1 MFFTSSWACV
11 LHYTTFTQGLLSGL
25 DLIIYFLLFI
35 MHFVYLPSLQET
47 ECLFGNFLLSLTV
60 NDREGSQGWGG
71 LSTGTRAKGYHAH
84 HSWVGGNKQSSFA
97 FFLDDKYVR

>member
-35 MHFVYLPSLQET
+35 THFVYLPSLQET
-47 ECLFGNFLLSLTV
+47 ECLFGNFLLSFT
-60 NDREGSQGWGG
+60 
-71 LSTGTRAKGYHAH
+71 LSMTAKGRKVGGVSLQERGAKGIMH
-84 HSWVGGNKQSSFA
+84 HSWVWEGKQA
-97 FFLDDKYVR
+97 KLIRFFS

>member
-35 MHFVYLPSLQET
+35 MHFVCLPSLQET
-47 ECLFGNFLLSLTV
+47 ECLFGNFPLSFYTI
-60 NDREGSQGWGG
+60 NDREGSQSGRG
-71 LSTGTRAKGYHAH
+71 LSTGTKGKRDHAPLMGLGEEQAKLIR
-84 HSWVGGNKQSSFA
+84 
-97 FFLDDKYVR
+97 FFS

>member
-1 MFFTSSWACV
+1 MGMRPTLYHFYAGTSFRTGPYHLFSS
-11 LHYTTFTQGLLSGL
+11 LL
-25 DLIIYFLLFI
+25 YA
-35 MHFVYLPSLQET
+35 FVHSPSLQET
-47 ECLFGNFLLSLTV
+47 ECLFGNFLLSLTI